1 MIFPKSLK
9 TGPAFAQR
17 GFCAFFCEGQ
27 RFSRRRTALFP
38 QKDGDF
44 FAKGG
49 DFSEKDSAFFRK
61 GQRSFGKRMLP
72 AGSQPPYPF
81 TIRNMAQRV
90 ESMAGSQVVSG

>member
-17 GFCAFFCEGQ
+17 GFCAFFL
-27 RFSRRRTALFP
+27 RRKALFP